1 MSRGYTLMEVLVVL
15 AVIGMVLAAVPLV
28 AGGPRPGAEAR
39 ATAIEIASALRW
51 TRSEAIAGF
60 RSETFTLDIERGV
73 YQAGPARPEVA
84 LPEGMEF
91 SLYTARSELED
102 EDTGRIRFF
111 PDGSATGGRVTLA
124 GGGQSYV
131 VAVDWLTGAVG
142 MEQ

>member
-1 MSRGYTLMEVLVVL
+1 MEVLVAL

-39 ATAIEIASALRW
+39 AAAIELASALRR

-60 RSETFTLDIERGV
+60 HSEIFYLDTERRV
-73 YQAGPARPEVA
+73 YRVGAAGDEKP
-84 LPEGMEF
+84 LPENLAV
-91 SLYTARSELED
+91 SLYTARSELVGGD
-102 EDTGRIRFF
+102 AGRIRFF

-124 GGGQSYV
+124 GGGHSYV

>member
-1 MSRGYTLMEVLVVL
+1 MSRGYTLMEVLVAL

-39 ATAIEIASALRW
+39 AAAIELASALRR

-60 RSETFTLDIERGV
+60 RANIFYLDTERRV
-73 YQAGPARPEVA
+73 YRVGAGGDEKP
-84 LPEGMEF
+84 LPENLTV
-91 SLYTARSELED
+91 SLYTARSELMD
-102 EDTGRIRFF
+102 GDAGRIRFF

>member
-1 MSRGYTLMEVLVVL
+1 MSRGYTLMEVLVAL

-39 ATAIEIASALRW
+39 AAAVELASALRR
-51 TRSEAIAGF
+51 TRSGAIAGF
-60 RSETFTLDIERGV
+60 RSEVFYLDTERRV
-73 YQAGPARPEVA
+73 YRVGSKGQDNP
-84 LPEGMEF
+84 LPEGLAV
-91 SLYTARSELED
+91 SLYTARSELVD
-102 EDTGRIRFF
+102 GHAGRIRFF

-124 GGGQSYV
+124 GGGHSYV